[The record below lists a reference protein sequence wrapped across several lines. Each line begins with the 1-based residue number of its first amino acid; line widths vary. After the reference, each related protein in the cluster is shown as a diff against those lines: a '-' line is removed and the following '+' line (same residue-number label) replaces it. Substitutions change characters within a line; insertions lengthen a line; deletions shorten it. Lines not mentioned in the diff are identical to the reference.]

1 MKTILL
7 SSFIMLSSIVFA
19 QEFPIN
25 EKTGKVSYEGVVKV
39 EGASATDLYIKA
51 NEWFAMAFNSA
62 NNVIQ
67 MQDKDAGKIIGKGLF
82 KVAKSGYPNG
92 VFDFTIMFTAK
103 EGRYKYVITDISHDK
118 RGSNLNGSGG
128 AIENDK
134 PACGSMKMGKK
145 HWGKLKEKARIEL
158 TALSDE
164 LTKYMSANNSEDD
177 DDW

>member
-1 MKTILL
+1 
-7 SSFIMLSSIVFA
+7 MLSSIVFA

-164 LTKYMSANNSEDD
+164 LTKYMSANNSEDN